1 MIIICDA
8 LNATKTV
15 IPTIIG
21 RCIISSFQITM
32 GKVPKKPVRVSKP
45 GSYNVKVV
53 KVTKAKAFKQLST
66 SSKNSVT
73 SSSSK
78 VSKKGKGRPSSAK
91 KAVRHGNKFRDSYTE
106 EDLQE
111 AIRLVKEEDLSVAAA
126 AIVLND
132 VKKNKVLRIML
143 SDCLKKDAPSVKPRL
158 GQPQVHSGI
167 GMVLLTAAHRY
178 LPLCLFTGKRG
189 GGVGRGRAKTYVE
202 QEAL

>member
-1 MIIICDA
+1 MFIISDE

-15 IPTIIG
+15 IPTVIC

-32 GKVPKKPVRVSKP
+32 GKVPKKPVRVSTP

-53 KVTKAKAFKQLST
+53 KVTKAKAKAFKQLST

-91 KAVRHGNKFRDSYTE
+91 KAVRHGIKFRDSYTE

-111 AIRLVKEEDLSVAAA
+111 AIRLVKEEDFSVAAA

-132 VKKNKVLRIML
+132 VKQNKVPRMTL
-143 SDCLKKDAPSVKPRL
+143 SDRLKKDAPSVKPRL
-158 GQPQVHSGI
+158 GRPQVCSGI
-167 GMVLLTAAHRY
+167 GMVLLIAARRY
-178 LPLCLFTGKRG
+178 LPLCLFNGKNPNYIK
-189 GGVGRGRAKTYVE
+189 VPPVC
-202 QEAL
+202 